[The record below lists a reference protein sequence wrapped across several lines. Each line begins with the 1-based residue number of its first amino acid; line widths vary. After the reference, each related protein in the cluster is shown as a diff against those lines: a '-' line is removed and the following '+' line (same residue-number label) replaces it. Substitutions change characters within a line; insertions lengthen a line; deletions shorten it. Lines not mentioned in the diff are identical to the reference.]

1 MFFSSVSQGW
11 FKMRRKTAPNRSARS
26 MTVLFVAFLMS
37 SCASTIAVFDQR
49 AYENATSLKPAA
61 LMLMDQATQPF
72 ADHSAEVRAL
82 MTNVAAA
89 YEYANGIP
97 KNQISASQWRI
108 LKDPDGG
115 LLGGF
120 LKLWEDQG
128 TLLEGDIKAS
138 KKNVSDA
145 FDTII
150 ELEAA
155 KIKG

>member
-1 MFFSSVSQGW
+1 
-11 FKMRRKTAPNRSARS
+11 MRRKAALNRSARS

-61 LMLMDQATQPF
+61 LTLMDQATEPF
-72 ADHSAEVRAL
+72 ADHSAEVRTL
-82 MTNVAAA
+82 MTSVEAA

-97 KNQISASQWRI
+97 KNQPSAIQWRI
-108 LKDPDGG
+108 LKDPDGA

-120 LKLWEDQG
+120 LKLWEDKG
-128 TLLEGDIKAS
+128 TLLEGDIKAN